1 MKHFDAFFNSDMKAD
16 PVDDVLMFKQEVSK
30 VSKKLDSVNTKFESF
45 RAQTAI
51 RLKKVRSTN

>member
-1 MKHFDAFFNSDMKAD
+1 
-16 PVDDVLMFKQEVSK
+16 MFKQEVSK